1 MTFTEAERAGSQKAA
16 SRRYNARNRQ
26 TRNEKTRA
34 RMAKL
39 RAAEAGLP
47 AEAQEARKQAKL
59 ASARRY
65 REKNRARLAEEAA
78 WYRGRAAAERKSAAT
93 RKRVAELKE
102 SRRAR
107 IAAKT
112 RGDDTGGDG
121 NSLALDQRCLPLN
134 KPLGLTTIFTPP
146 HAHLPRRFTP
156 GRLCTVHDPGPPR
169 RELQQPHRFHSAG
182 EQTIL
187 GPVLAQNASGD
198 GLKLSISF
206 RTDVLIA
213 AQEAGAAAAR
223 PRVLESYNGWRQV
236 WAAWAQHCWVRHTR
250 CSMHPNACCDGQCP
264 DHPPP
269 TNPEAIKVAKR
280 GSVKQE
286 GGGEPAKR
294 IKSEAPSS
302 SAPRRRAVRRHPP
315 AVTISDDDDTPK
327 APLYDPDT
335 PPERN
340 RRHGQVDEVTP
351 ASPSPAAVGGGIRRI
366 EDTRAAHVSRGP
378 SLASAVPSSSASAV
392 PSSATP
398 SSVSSLSA
406 STAAPSIMGA
416 LAVAPSTVGASAA
429 VAGLA
434 SGPDASWMHGLND
447 RALRVALHNDPFF
460 VGTRGKIFHSRDQAF
475 DEVSEGPVQVVV
487 GWEAATELAVELVR
501 ERAAKKGK
509 EKEKGASMDVDGA

>member
-1 MTFTEAERAGSQKAA
+1 M
-16 SRRYNARNRQ
+16 RRRGLEWRNDTPPLR
-26 TRNEKTRA
+26 
-34 RMAKL
+34 L

-65 REKNRARLAEEAA
+65 REKWGTERVWRRRRRGTKGGRLQRGSPPPLENGLPSQKKVD
-78 WYRGRAAAERKSAAT
+78 GRASLQRPEAT
-93 RKRVAELKE
+93 TRVATMSAFE
-102 SRRAR
+102 
-107 IAAKT
+107 
-112 RGDDTGGDG
+112 
-121 NSLALDQRCLPLN
+121 Q
-134 KPLGLTTIFTPP
+134 
-146 HAHLPRRFTP
+146 TP
-156 GRLCTVHDPGPPR
+156 GPNDNFYPPTPISPDVSPPADFAPCTIPDHLGENFSNHIDFTRLGNKRYWVLFWPR
-169 RELQQPHRFHSAG
+169 MPAG
-182 EQTIL
+182 MY
-187 GPVLAQNASGD
+187 S
-198 GLKLSISF
+198 LK
-206 RTDVLIA
+206 TDVLVA

-223 PRVLESYNGWRQV
+223 PGVLESYNGWHQV

-302 SAPRRRAVRRHPP
+302 LAPRRRAVRRHPP
-315 AVTISDDDDTPK
+315 AVTISDDNDTPK

-366 EDTRAAHVSRGP
+366 EDTRATHVSRGP
-378 SLASAVPSSSASAV
+378 LLASAVPSSSASAV

-416 LAVAPSTVGASAA
+416 LAAAPSTVGASAA

-447 RALRVALHNDPFF
+447 RALRVALRNDPFF

-501 ERAAKKGK
+501 ERAARKGK